1 MALRQLAALW
11 GQTVPEGEFCPAA
24 AKLNLRCLHAKGGL
38 DDLRRLDRPAVLKLN
53 DDPIAPRF
61 ALLTAMDSQRATL
74 SIGGKSEQVNL
85 DTLANRFDG
94 SFITLWR
101 TPRGWRDEVSAGDHG
116 PDVDWLAKRLAALR
130 GLKKPQDDQ
139 PLDGATQH
147 LLREFQISQN
157 LKADGVAGPKTFIR
171 LSQLAGVS
179 EPRLQTQ
186 AVAGK

>member
-1 MALRQLAALW
+1 MAGLW

-24 AKLNLRCLHAKGGL
+24 AKLNLRCLFGKGGIE
-38 DDLRRLDRPAVLKLN
+38 DLRLLDRPAVLKLN
-53 DDPIAPRF
+53 DDPLAPRF
-61 ALLTAMDSQRATL
+61 ALLTALNGQGATIEL
-74 SIGGKSEQVNL
+74 AGKRETVGL
-85 DTLANRFDG
+85 EALASRFDG

-101 TPRGWRDEVSAGDHG
+101 APRAWRDEVSAGDHG

-130 GLKKPQDDQ
+130 GAKKPQDNQ
-139 PLDGATQH
+139 PLDASTQR

-171 LSQLAGVS
+171 LNQLGGVS
-179 EPRLQTQ
+179 EPRLRASAQPGV